1 MKKLLENLSEIL
13 LGPLIVLLIF
23 FVLSFLFFGLSGIV
37 NLLDWIIGLSVMYF
51 LFFLF
56 IWPIFKYYLDSNKKK
71 IITIIGVVPYEVIIL
86 TLGFMCLLLFSVGF
100 IAILAISPG
109 TLIFSYLNLNP
120 QVLD

>member
-37 NLLDWIIGLSVMYF
+37 TLLDWIIGLSVMYF

-71 IITIIGVVPYEVIIL
+71 
-86 TLGFMCLLLFSVGF
+86 
-100 IAILAISPG
+100 
-109 TLIFSYLNLNP
+109 
-120 QVLD
+120 